1 MPSVRKEKE
10 HGHYARQRKNHSN
23 VDDADLAQPR
33 PLGKVTCLLDVNT
46 QTILPSRSL
55 SRTPRGDRHPS
66 LVRHRPVKLE
76 IPNFRS
82 QGISGLLFNLYYF
95 DTAHRTY
102 CGIDRVGSWRRRRKG
117 SRNLLGVVDNKV

>member
-1 MPSVRKEKE
+1 MKGHSSIYVGFPVECQAYGWPSSNPNSSQGAFKLSKVGRKEND
-10 HGHYARQRKNHSN
+10 HGHYARQRKIHSN
-23 VDDADLAQPR
+23 VDDADLAQSCPFSK
-33 PLGKVTCLLDVNT
+33 LTCLLDVNT

-82 QGISGLLFNLYYF
+82 QGISG
-95 DTAHRTY
+95 
-102 CGIDRVGSWRRRRKG
+102 
-117 SRNLLGVVDNKV
+117 